1 MEPKKGRVST
11 LLYFTFAILPQSS
24 VLINIYIYISNF
36 MVVMLRKNS
45 IRIALLAYDR
55 KKQAICRAYFFEKFN

>member
-1 MEPKKGRVST
+1 
-11 LLYFTFAILPQSS
+11 
-24 VLINIYIYISNF
+24 

-55 KKQAICRAYFFEKFN
+55 KKQAIYRAYFFEKFN